1 MYANA
6 GASEL
11 FLDKSVVSGPGHTN
25 TCPDWDILLMQC
37 PETTDPLNI
46 KISLGKRD
54 VITTNK

>member
-46 KISLGKRD
+46 KISLSK
-54 VITTNK
+54 